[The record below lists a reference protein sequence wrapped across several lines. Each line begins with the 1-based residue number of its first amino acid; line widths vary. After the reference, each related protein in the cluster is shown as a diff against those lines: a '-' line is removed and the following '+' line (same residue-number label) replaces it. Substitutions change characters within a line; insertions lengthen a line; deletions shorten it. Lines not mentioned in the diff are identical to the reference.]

1 MGPGLKRWL
10 AALATLLVIDA
21 LWLGL
26 VAAPLYRQERGAL
39 FLPQPRWLAAAIW
52 YLGYPLALV
61 LLALRPP
68 PPSAVV
74 AAGRGALV
82 GAVAYGTYD
91 LTNLATLVAWPA
103 WLAALDVAFGV
114 TMSAAMATAAWWVDR
129 PQRDPGVSPARKP

>member
-1 MGPGLKRWL
+1 MSAGLKRWL

-26 VAAPLYRQERGAL
+26 VAAPLYRQELGTL
-39 FLPQPRWLAAAIW
+39 FLPQPRWMAAAIW

-68 PPSAVV
+68 PPTAVL

-91 LTNLATLVAWPA
+91 LTNLATLSAWPA
-103 WLAALDVAFGV
+103 WLAALDIAFGV
-114 TMSAAMATAAWWVDR
+114 TLSASMATAAWWTSR
-129 PQRDPGVSPARKP
+129 PEAGADVSPARRP